1 MSASK
6 WYRDIAALVG
16 LTEGA
21 THACVSGSFS
31 SASDVE
37 VSSRS

>member
-1 MSASK
+1 MSGSR

-16 LTEGA
+16 LSEGA
-21 THACVSGSFS
+21 THARVSGSFS
-31 SASDVE
+31 PASDVD